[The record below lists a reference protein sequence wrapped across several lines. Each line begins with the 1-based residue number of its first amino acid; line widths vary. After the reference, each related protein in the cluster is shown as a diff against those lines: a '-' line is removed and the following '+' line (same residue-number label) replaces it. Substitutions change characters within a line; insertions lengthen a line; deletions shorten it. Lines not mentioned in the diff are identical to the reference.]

1 MMKNPTLNPPDPA
14 AEKEIVIVSVEESL
28 VEDERSGLTPAQM
41 VERKLVRL
49 LKSNPL
55 PVSQLNVGRRLIHSR

>member
-1 MMKNPTLNPPDPA
+1 MNRSIAYPPDPA
-14 AEKEIVIVSVEESL
+14 EERVEEVTLVEESL

-41 VERKLVRL
+41 VEHKLVRI

-55 PVSQLNVGRRLIHSR
+55 PVSQLNVGRRLIRSR